1 MKKFLFKL
9 AFLALFLALGF
20 LAWRN
25 FVLERTVNDLRG
37 EITQLEKERRDLQGK
52 VAAAQRAP
60 KPEEQVGDHQQIEQQ
75 TSELR
80 GLPFKN
86 PVNYKIIDRAELRR
100 VLVGKVKEQYTEQ
113 EMRDYS
119 RTLAAVGLIPE
130 GTDLLSVLV
139 SLYNEQVAAFYV
151 PEEHALY
158 TFKDLVFSSNLDK
171 MLLSHELTH
180 ALQDQN
186 FDLLKY
192 PLKVKTNDDL
202 ALATSALVEGDATVL
217 MTRWYVENVDPGKM
231 LGDLGAM
238 FSQNT
243 AKLRETPA
251 YLRELLMFPYQE
263 GQQFATALYS
273 TGGTAAID
281 AAFRDPPTTTKDIL
295 HPDRFL
301 HQRATPEHLDLPR
314 LEAGDWRLIGN
325 NTLGEFGTRF
335 VLQQDMGI
343 YEAHVLGE
351 GWNGDRYQVYER
363 GTNGPTALVWV
374 TAWETERQA
383 TEFAGAYKK
392 VVEKR
397 ASTPTPTLRIHR
409 DGKHVTVIQS
419 PDPAFV
425 DLWESAHVA
434 IIKGAL
440 SPSDERPSSICR
452 NQPMSPAR
460 PTNAGTLKI
469 GRAARLYLR
478 ADGFRVHP
486 TARES

>member
-1 MKKFLFKL
+1 MKKFLPTL
-9 AFLALFLALGF
+9 VFLTLLVVLGF
-20 LAWRN
+20 TNWRN
-25 FVLERTVNDLRG
+25 FELRQQINELRG
-37 EITQLEKERRDLQGK
+37 EITQLEQERRDLQKK
-52 VAAAQRAP
+52 VSATQHAS
-60 KPEEQVGDHQQIEQQ
+60 KPETQAGDRQSIEQQ

-119 RTLAAVGLIPE
+119 RTLSAVGLVPE
-130 GTDLLSVLV
+130 GTDLLNVLV

-202 ALATSALVEGDATVL
+202 ALATSALIEGDATVL
-217 MTRWYVENVDPGKM
+217 MTRWYVENVDPSKM

-243 AKLRETPA
+243 AKLREAPA
-251 YLRELLMFPYQE
+251 YLREMLVFPYQE
-263 GQQFATALYS
+263 GQQFAMALYS
-273 TGGTAAID
+273 SGGTPAID
-281 AAFRDPPTTTKDIL
+281 TAFRNPPTTTKDIL

-301 HQRATPEHLDLPR
+301 HQRATPEHPDLPK
-314 LEAGDWRLIGN
+314 LEAADWRLIGN

-335 VLQQDMGI
+335 VLEQGMGV
-343 YEAHVLGE
+343 YDAHVMAE

-363 GTNGPTALVWV
+363 GTNGPTAFVWA
-374 TAWETERQA
+374 TAWETDPQA
-383 TEFAGAYKK
+383 TEFEAAYKK
-392 VVEKR
+392 VIEKR
-397 ASTPTPTLRIHR
+397 AATPPLTPRIHR
-409 DGKHVTVIQS
+409 DGKHVTILQS
-419 PDPAFV
+419 LDPAFV
-425 DLWESAHVA
+425 DLWEAAHA
-434 IIKGAL
+434 AGK
-440 SPSDERPSSICR
+440 
-452 NQPMSPAR
+452 
-460 PTNAGTLKI
+460 TN
-469 GRAARLYLR
+469 
-478 ADGFRVHP
+478 
-486 TARES
+486 

>member
-1 MKKFLFKL
+1 MKKFLPTL
-9 AFLALFLALGF
+9 VFLTLLVVLGF
-20 LAWRN
+20 TNWRN
-25 FVLERTVNDLRG
+25 FELRQQINELRG
-37 EITQLEKERRDLQGK
+37 EITQLEQERRDLQKK
-52 VAAAQRAP
+52 VSATQHAP
-60 KPEEQVGDHQQIEQQ
+60 KPETQAGDRQSIEQQ

-119 RTLAAVGLIPE
+119 RTLSAVGLVPE
-130 GTDLLSVLV
+130 GTDLLNVLV

-202 ALATSALVEGDATVL
+202 ALATSALIEGDATVL
-217 MTRWYVENVDPGKM
+217 MTRWYVENVDPSKM

-243 AKLRETPA
+243 AKLREAPA
-251 YLRELLMFPYQE
+251 YLREMLMFPYQE
-263 GQQFATALYS
+263 GQQFAMALYS
-273 TGGTAAID
+273 SGGTAAID
-281 AAFRDPPTTTKDIL
+281 AAFHNPPTTTKDIL
-295 HPDRFL
+295 HPDKFL
-301 HQRATPEHLDLPR
+301 HQRATPEQIDLPK
-314 LEAGDWRLIGN
+314 LEAADWRLIGN

-335 VLQQDMGI
+335 VLEQGMGA
-343 YEAHVLGE
+343 YDAQLLAE
-351 GWNGDRYQVYER
+351 GWNGDRYQVYEQ
-363 GTNGPTALVWV
+363 GTNRPTAFVWA
-374 TAWETERQA
+374 TAWETDSQA

-392 VVEKR
+392 VIEKR
-397 ASTPTPTLRIHR
+397 AAAPIPSLRIHH

-425 DLWESAHVA
+425 DLW
-434 IIKGAL
+434 
-440 SPSDERPSSICR
+440 D
-452 NQPMSPAR
+452 
-460 PTNAGTLKI
+460 
-469 GRAARLYLR
+469 AARV
-478 ADGFRVHP
+478 AGK
-486 TARES
+486 TN